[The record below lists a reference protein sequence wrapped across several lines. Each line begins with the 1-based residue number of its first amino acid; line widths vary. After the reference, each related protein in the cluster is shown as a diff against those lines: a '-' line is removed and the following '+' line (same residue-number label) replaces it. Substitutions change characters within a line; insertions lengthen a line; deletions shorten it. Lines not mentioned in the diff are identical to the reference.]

1 MFNKKGALFMKK
13 ILSIAA
19 VVVMAVSALSGCGS
33 SGSSSGSEGTA
44 ASSQTSSAE
53 VSAESGERATADEI
67 VIAKRTDGYNYD
79 PTTVNENGAV
89 WLYDLFL
96 EGLVKPN
103 DDGSEIIPSLAES
116 WKISDDGLTYTFN
129 LKPGVKFAD
138 GTDVTVEDWIWT
150 FERAKAGTEGWWAF
164 AAEDIESVSSPS
176 ENVLEVKLSQ
186 PNAAM
191 LSNFSNFNMCV
202 QSKAFFEAN
211 GYENYLPMGTGPY
224 MATSW
229 AKEQEIVFEK
239 NPYYHVEGEPKTE
252 ILRVVVVPDDEAR
265 VMQLQ
270 AGEVDIICDVPFS
283 SMQVLEATDGIK
295 TSAVPSMSNRYI
307 VLNTRDEILSNKEVR
322 QALAYATDKQ
332 EIVNMVLYG
341 YGDVATTILS
351 GSALYHDDELVDREY
366 NVEKAKELLASA
378 GYPDG
383 FELELLVRSG
393 NAVFEQIATIIKDQW
408 SEIGVNV
415 TLTTLESAT
424 LLDLQYAGDFQVVI
438 GTWSD
443 DILDPISAVENTL
456 VLDTFSTGYTN
467 EEAVELFNASTVELD
482 EAKRGEYFKQIQEIY
497 FEDVPIN
504 NLYHEDIC
512 CAMSEDIDGFVQIPL
527 GRYRFNNLVKYE

>member
-44 ASSQTSSAE
+44 ASSQTSSGE

-79 PTTVNENGAV
+79 PTTVNDNGAV

-252 ILRVVVVPDDEAR
+252 TLRVVVVPDDEAR

-295 TSAVPSMSNRYI
+295 TSTVPSMSNRYI

-424 LLDLQYAGDFQVVI
+424 LIDLQYAGDFQVVI